1 MEKIPTNIDEKV
13 RIVLEKNTYFYHLP
27 EADKF
32 SEGEVSLEL
41 QLLIKLRDI
50 VKKEGITEASL
61 KRFIINHNGGLKA
74 ILTLIG
80 ISAELFKRIISFI
93 RIDNDA
99 ELVKITNREKWAM
112 ELFNREWD
120 EKFIENLFLHNE
132 AFSDFLLSL
141 FLDGMTI
148 RRLKEVLP
156 YFEFKKF
163 DIRKLR
169 FEEDELLD
177 TIIRYNLKGHI
188 YATKISN
195 PEVLLENV
203 LQENNIN
210 YERGRLNNIT
220 RTMDF
225 IIPDKERPK
234 IIIESY
240 YAVTT
245 SSTMGDKA
253 KAEIGVKRQI
263 DRYYDYAVFIGFV
276 DGIAWFTRPGD
287 LKQLVSAFDN
297 VFTFHPLEI
306 ERFLA
311 FATDIL
317 GK

>member
-1 MEKIPTNIDEKV
+1 
-13 RIVLEKNTYFYHLP
+13 
-27 EADKF
+27 
-32 SEGEVSLEL
+32 
-41 QLLIKLRDI
+41 
-50 VKKEGITEASL
+50 
-61 KRFIINHNGGLKA
+61 
-74 ILTLIG
+74 
-80 ISAELFKRIISFI
+80 
-93 RIDNDA
+93 
-99 ELVKITNREKWAM
+99 
-112 ELFNREWD
+112 
-120 EKFIENLFLHNE
+120 
-132 AFSDFLLSL
+132 
-141 FLDGMTI
+141 
-148 RRLKEVLP
+148 
-156 YFEFKKF
+156 
-163 DIRKLR
+163 
-169 FEEDELLD
+169 
-177 TIIRYNLKGHI
+177 
-188 YATKISN
+188 
-195 PEVLLENV
+195 LENV

-276 DGIAWFTRPGD
+276 DGIAWFTRQGD

-306 ERFLA
+306 ERFLT